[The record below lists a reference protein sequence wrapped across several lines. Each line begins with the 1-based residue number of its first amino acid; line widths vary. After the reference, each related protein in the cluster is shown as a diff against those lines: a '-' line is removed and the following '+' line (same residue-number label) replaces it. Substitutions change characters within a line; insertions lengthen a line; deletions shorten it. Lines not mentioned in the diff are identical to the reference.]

1 MIFFSV
7 IKPYNS
13 TVIVNSVQVAFKNFF
28 FSHFWWFLGF
38 LKELI
43 AKHNA
48 FLPYQGLSMANFHS

>member
-28 FSHFWWFLGF
+28 FPISDGFLGF
-38 LKELI
+38 
-43 AKHNA
+43 
-48 FLPYQGLSMANFHS
+48 